1 VDRLESLDRDI
12 KVQYPVY
19 IKLLFTSQDIYGL
32 YVKAMPKCK
41 FLSAGIKTEKES
53 PCNLAKN
60 QKTHQ
65 TSLCGH
71 PFTSQIIVSAELR
84 CNLFSLFKFK
94 LEMENA

>member
-1 VDRLESLDRDI
+1 MDRLESLGRDI

-32 YVKAMPKCK
+32 YVKATPKCK

-60 QKTHQ
+60 QK
-65 TSLCGH
+65 
-71 PFTSQIIVSAELR
+71 IIVSAELR